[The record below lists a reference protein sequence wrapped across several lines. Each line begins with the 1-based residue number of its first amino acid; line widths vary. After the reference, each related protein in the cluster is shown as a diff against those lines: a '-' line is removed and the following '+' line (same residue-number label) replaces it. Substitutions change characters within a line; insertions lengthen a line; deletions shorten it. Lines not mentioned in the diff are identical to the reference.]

1 VFIDADP
8 SGRDDDDYDLDW
20 LLDRATDA
28 VLRDAIRVLVIDP
41 WNEIEHARRRDET
54 TTDYIG
60 RCIRALKRF
69 ARLYDVVVII
79 VAHPTKEV
87 GRNGESR
94 PPTLYDVEG
103 SAHWFNKPDHG
114 IIIDGPN
121 PDADEGVIR
130 VAKVRFEET
139 GEKGVVRMRF
149 DRASA
154 RFLLLDDT

>member
-1 VFIDADP
+1 MW
-8 SGRDDDDYDLDW
+8 W
-20 LLDRATDA
+20 LSSWL
-28 VLRDAIRVLVIDP
+28 IP
-41 WNEIEHARRRDET
+41 
-54 TTDYIG
+54 
-60 RCIRALKRF
+60 
-69 ARLYDVVVII
+69 
-79 VAHPTKEV
+79 P
-87 GRNGESR
+87 

-114 IIIDGPN
+114 IIIDRPN